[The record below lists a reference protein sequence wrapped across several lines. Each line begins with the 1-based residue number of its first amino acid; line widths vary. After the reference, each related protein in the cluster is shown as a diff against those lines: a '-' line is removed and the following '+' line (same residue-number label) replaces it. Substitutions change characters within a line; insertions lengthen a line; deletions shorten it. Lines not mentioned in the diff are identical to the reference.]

1 MYGRSGNDT
10 VNGGLGND
18 KIFGENGE
26 DILSGG
32 QGDDLIVGDADLT
45 GANLDSSVEDYLIG
59 GGQGQDQ
66 LYIMGDDFAVG
77 GGSNSFDSDF
87 IELLKDQPFQL
98 NEDEKTEFN
107 LADGQQ
113 DTFVLVNDRNGYN
126 ATIVGFEEGIDRLDL
141 RQYNLG
147 SVLLCQS

>member
-87 IELLKDQPFQL
+87 IFLLD
-98 NEDEKTEFN
+98 EDPQFT
-107 LADGQQ
+107 DGMKSSQ
-113 DTFVLVNDRNGYN
+113 DERGKGSKLCS
-126 ATIVGFEEGIDRLDL
+126 TILKAVKR
-141 RQYNLG
+141 
-147 SVLLCQS
+147 SK